1 METGPEMGEE
11 EEYYSGSEGK
21 TVEREE
27 GGVKEAWQS
36 EVEGAGL
43 LVSDNEQRKSGTD
56 LEISSFPDMDYL
68 YPLQQGV
75 VLSTHVAVM
84 RHVRITLATT

>member
-1 METGPEMGEE
+1 METGAEMGEGE
-11 EEYYSGSEGK
+11 ECSSGCEKK

-27 GGVKEAWQS
+27 GGVKEVWQS
-36 EVEGAGL
+36 EVEEEGS
-43 LVSDNEQRKSGTD
+43 LVSDKEQSKSGTD

-75 VLSTHVAVM
+75 SLSTRVAVM
-84 RHVRITLATT
+84 RVV

>member
-1 METGPEMGEE
+1 MEAGAEIEEGEDCS
-11 EEYYSGSEGK
+11 SGSEKK

-27 GGVKEAWQS
+27 GVVKEVWQS
-36 EVEGAGL
+36 EVEEEGS
-43 LVSDNEQRKSGTD
+43 LVSDKEQSKSGTD

-75 VLSTHVAVM
+75 SLSTHVAVM
-84 RHVRITLATT
+84 RVV